1 MRRSK
6 SLTVTPEEK
15 VAIKISTLLSDFNLD
30 LESIGFYLS
39 RSMPY
44 TIYRRFTEVAESAQ
58 YREKELEHKALGE
71 TMDTLW

>member
-6 SLTVTPEEK
+6 ILRTSPEEQ
-15 VAIKISTLLSDFNLD
+15 VAIKMSKLLSDFSLD

-44 TIYRRFTEVAESAQ
+44 TIYRRFTEVAESAL

-71 TMDTLW
+71 IMDTLW